1 MTSKKSKGF
10 GADEPEVEELL
21 PLVVEEEVKEEKKPR
36 VKRVVK
42 PEPTPEPEPLA
53 PPAPPAPVEKKKLH
67 RIIKRR

>member
-21 PLVVEEEVKEEKKPR
+21 PPAVEEVRKARRRRPKKVEESESKL
-36 VKRVVK
+36 
-42 PEPTPEPEPLA
+42 EPLA
-53 PPAPPAPVEKKKLH
+53 PPAPPAPAAPVERKKLH